1 MLALLLLLLLE
12 EDVIVV
18 VDDDEEDDVVE
29 DGEKPEK
36 LVHVAACFSINLTG
50 KLLEHIGHC
59 PYSL

>member
-1 MLALLLLLLLE
+1 LVLLLLLLE

-18 VDDDEEDDVVE
+18 VDDEEDDVVE

>member
-18 VDDDEEDDVVE
+18 VDDEEDDVVE

>member
-1 MLALLLLLLLE
+1 MLVLLLLLLE

-18 VDDDEEDDVVE
+18 VDDEEDDVVE

>member
-1 MLALLLLLLLE
+1 MFALLLLLLE

-18 VDDDEEDDVVE
+18 VDDEEDDVVE

>member
-18 VDDDEEDDVVE
+18 VVDDEEDDVVE

>member
-1 MLALLLLLLLE
+1 MLALLLLLLE

-18 VDDDEEDDVVE
+18 VDDEEDDVVE

>member
-1 MLALLLLLLLE
+1 MLALLLLLLLLE

-18 VDDDEEDDVVE
+18 VDDEEDDVVE